1 VLATRVNLGMGDS
14 LLGPPGTVSW
24 SSLRP
29 VGRVGRRI
37 EGSVEPLGLAVVGG
51 KLSTVPGVGVGVG
64 GGGGAVT
71 GGGGVLWA
79 LG

>member
-29 VGRVGRRI
+29 LVRRI
-37 EGSVEPLGLAVVGG
+37 EGCVEPLGLAAVGG

-64 GGGGAVT
+64 G
-71 GGGGVLWA
+71 
-79 LG
+79 